1 MGELQKAGLRVDLA
15 SLPFPLE
22 LWDRVSIDLLV
33 LHLALALI
41 TYRALILD
49 PCCAVGVV
57 PTRTEF

>member
-22 LWDRVSIDLLV
+22 LWDRVNTELV
-33 LHLALALI
+33 LHLALI

-49 PCCAVGVV
+49 LSCRVRIVKKLK
-57 PTRTEF
+57 